1 MEDTHANPLF
11 FSDNPLLLLLF
22 EETSRAKKAD
32 PYHQWV
38 ALISSILEK
47 LKTPKKART

>member
-22 EETSRAKKAD
+22 EETSRAKKAG
-32 PYHQWV
+32 PSPLLATQIHF
-38 ALISSILEK
+38 
-47 LKTPKKART
+47 TPEMRMKKMAHT